1 MSTDCKTREVESAW
15 SYYDEEE
22 GDEESEFNIQPKQ
35 ESVVDNYEP
44 SPEMG
49 DLYGKLTGKIKK
61 EKSPKK
67 LSERMQAQLKKRL
80 QTYYVPNLDGI
91 LRKMPSKK

>member
-1 MSTDCKTREVESAW
+1 MESAW

-22 GDEESEFNIQPKQ
+22 GDEYEESEFNIQPKQ
-35 ESVVDNYEP
+35 ESVADNYEP

-61 EKSPKK
+61 EKNPRKA

-91 LRKMPSKK
+91 LRKLPSKK